1 MPGKRLVSSVGEFGL
16 IERIRRIAPVDRSV
30 IQGIG
35 DDCAVL
41 PYTRG
46 AYLLYTCD
54 MLVEGVDFKSS
65 DDPALVGRKS
75 LAVSLSD
82 IASCGGVPRWCL
94 VTIGL
99 PKRSRVAQV
108 EALYRGLARL
118 AGKYAVS
125 VVGGDIS
132 ASPRLVIDV
141 SVIGEVEKKKLV
153 LRSGARPGDIVFATG
168 EFGGSIK
175 GRHLSFEPRLDEA
188 AFLTKRFKPSAMI
201 DCSDGLSQ
209 DLGHILDASRAG
221 AVLYEEMIPVS
232 KDARGLAGAL
242 EDGEDFELIFTLD
255 RRQASRLM
263 KGSAAFKP
271 IGEIVARRR
280 GYTIVDKRGRVRG
293 LSRAGY
299 RHF

>member
-1 MPGKRLVSSVGEFGL
+1 MLVSNIGEFGL
-16 IERIRRIAPVDRSV
+16 IERIRRIAPADRSV

-108 EALYRGLARL
+108 EALGLRRGLMAWQRQCAR
-118 AGKYAVS
+118 S
-125 VVGGDIS
+125 W
-132 ASPRLVIDV
+132 
-141 SVIGEVEKKKLV
+141 
-153 LRSGARPGDIVFATG
+153 
-168 EFGGSIK
+168 
-175 GRHLSFEPRLDEA
+175 LDTA
-188 AFLTKRFKPSAMI
+188 
-201 DCSDGLSQ
+201 
-209 DLGHILDASRAG
+209 
-221 AVLYEEMIPVS
+221 
-232 KDARGLAGAL
+232 DARVAPHRWAGH
-242 EDGEDFELIFTLD
+242 TLVVTVT
-255 RRQASRLM
+255 
-263 KGSAAFKP
+263 GSGSSSPTSAQ
-271 IGEIVARRR
+271 
-280 GYTIVDKRGRVRG
+280 
-293 LSRAGY
+293 S
-299 RHF
+299 